1 VWCPVI
7 AYRFEFGGR
16 RLQAGSMTA
25 RISLIQGERAVIDR
39 PYSLRFSLRIPNYE
53 TPHQSPGPGRHIG
66 RDVATD
72 LSRRGSLIVRRGRKA
87 LINQASWPR
96 RDLVLRMPYRRAKNE
111 IAKFLGVPTQ

>member
-1 VWCPVI
+1 
-7 AYRFEFGGR
+7 
-16 RLQAGSMTA
+16 MTA

-53 TPHQSPGPGRHIG
+53 TPHQSPGPGRHIS